1 MMPQATEARIADYKR
16 KGGIVVDASDI
27 GELANRYTPDFATGE
42 PAIGFIHRHL
52 PDAEIYFVAN
62 TSNQPVHAT
71 ARVRTKYAHAEWWDP
86 CSGDISAAGARD
98 VVLDLAPYESR
109 ILVFAAASTASP
121 QRKSQPEKVPAK
133 VEDISNDWTVSI
145 GPLTDE
151 HMPALRSWAEDAR
164 TRFFSGVARYEKTV
178 RIEARGRETML
189 DFGQGTPVVSARL
202 ANGMRAWFES
212 PVREA
217 AVVYVNGRRAGS
229 VWKPPYEIDVTKLIQ
244 PGTNTI
250 RIEVGNL
257 AINELAGQSLPTYHL
272 LQLRYGDRFQPQDM
286 RDLQP
291 LPSGLLGPVR
301 LIVR

>member
-1 MMPQATEARIADYKR
+1 
-16 KGGIVVDASDI
+16 
-27 GELANRYTPDFATGE
+27 
-42 PAIGFIHRHL
+42 
-52 PDAEIYFVAN
+52 
-62 TSNQPVHAT
+62 
-71 ARVRTKYAHAEWWDP
+71 
-86 CSGDISAAGARD
+86 
-98 VVLDLAPYESR
+98 
-109 ILVFAAASTASP
+109 
-121 QRKSQPEKVPAK
+121 
-133 VEDISNDWTVSI
+133 
-145 GPLTDE
+145 
-151 HMPALRSWAEDAR
+151 
-164 TRFFSGVARYEKTV
+164 
-178 RIEARGRETML
+178 ML

-250 RIEVGNL
+250 RIEVGDL